1 MLTDMRESQEQ
12 NPGLRMKVKLLD
24 LLKLAELKL
33 LRAKLIIIKNI
44 LNINLLLKVALPLI
58 LVLTL

>member
-1 MLTDMRESQEQ
+1 MRESQEQ